1 MEEQNIILEKQ
12 KSPNLKTIIAAVA
25 IIIILAVILFTVF
38 SSPIPK
44 DYKKL
49 RQNLR
54 DENYKVESIT
64 DREEALDW
72 FGDLLD
78 ALLYYEDDG
87 LYKEA
92 ARIVEEIIELNEN
105 TIDELVKSVDCS
117 VIAVD
122 EDYENFIMAIYFDD
136 SKSAKEF
143 YKIFEVVFEFV
154 KDNGSD
160 GDIFEE
166 VKRDDFKFDQ
176 KGKVIYVGTKDALKA
191 CK

>member
-1 MEEQNIILEKQ
+1 MEEQNIILEER
-12 KSPNLKTIIAAVA
+12 KSPNFKIIIAAVA
-25 IIIILAVILFTVF
+25 IIIILTIVLLVVF

-54 DENYKVESIT
+54 DENYEVKSIT

-78 ALLYYEDDG
+78 DLLCYEDDG
-87 LYKEA
+87 LYEEA
-92 ARIVEEIIELNEN
+92 ERIVEEIIELNEN

-136 SKSAKEF
+136 SKSSKEF

-166 VKRDDFKFDQ
+166 VKRDDLTFGQ
-176 KGKVIYVGTKDALKA
+176 KGKVMYIGTKDALQASK
-191 CK
+191 

>member
-12 KSPNLKTIIAAVA
+12 KSPNLKIIIAAVA
-25 IIIILAVILFTVF
+25 IIIILAVVLFVVF

-54 DENYKVESIT
+54 DADYEVESIT
-64 DREEALDW
+64 DREDAMDYFAE
-72 FGDLLD
+72 LLD
-78 ALLYYEDDG
+78 NLLYYEDDG
-87 LYKEA
+87 LYEEA
-92 ARIVEEIIELNEN
+92 ERIVEEIIDLNKDTSE
-105 TIDELVKSVDCS
+105 ELVKSVDCS
-117 VIAVD
+117 VVAVD
-122 EDYENFIMAIYFDD
+122 EDLENFIMVIYFDD

-143 YKIFEVVFEFV
+143 YKIFEVALEFV

-160 GDIFEE
+160 GNIFEE
-166 VKRDDFKFDQ
+166 VKRDDFKFAQ
-176 KGKVIYVGTKDALKA
+176 KGKVMYIGTKDALKA